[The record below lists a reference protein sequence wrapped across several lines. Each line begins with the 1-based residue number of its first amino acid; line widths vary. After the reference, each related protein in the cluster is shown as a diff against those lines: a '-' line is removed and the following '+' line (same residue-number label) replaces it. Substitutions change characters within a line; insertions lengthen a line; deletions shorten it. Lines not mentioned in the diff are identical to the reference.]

1 MANTVMAENGVEIYE
16 TQIHELTD
24 EYLDRT
30 FQDCEEDEIK
40 NLMRKSQPF
49 KGMLKYIY
57 NNLFKMTDK
66 DINYNNKNSN
76 IDYGNINLLNDL
88 WGIYTEL
95 CYKYLQNPT
104 ILNFSLFT
112 GIDTDTFNSWKNG
125 EYKGGADGASSA
137 HSVSVK
143 KWLRECEAALYDSA
157 MTGNPGPMF
166 LLKANYGYTE
176 APQCIKVVG
185 GQLPDQ
191 AAADIAARHRIGQA
205 ERPELPDELL
215 DNLQ

>member
-1 MANTVMAENGVEIYE
+1 MGNTVRAENGAEVYE
-16 TQIHELTD
+16 TRVHYLAD
-24 EYLDRT
+24 EYIAQT
-30 FQDCEEDEIK
+30 FQECEDDEIK
-40 NLMRKSQPF
+40 TLMRKSQPF

-57 NNLFKMTDK
+57 NNLFKMTSK

-76 IDYGNINLLNDL
+76 IDYGDIDLLNDL
-88 WGIYTEL
+88 WGIYTGL

-125 EYKGGADGASSA
+125 EYKGGADGTSSA

-143 KWLRECEAALYDSA
+143 KWLKECEAALYDSA

-176 APQCIKVVG
+176 TPQRIEITGPQAPALSQDEIH
-185 GQLPDQ
+185 QIAEQ
-191 AAADIAARHRIGQA
+191 ATNTSTA
-205 ERPELPDELL
+205 ELLEGLPDE
-215 DNLQ
+215 

>member
-1 MANTVMAENGVEIYE
+1 MSNTVRAENGTEIYE
-16 TQIHELTD
+16 TKIHELAD
-24 EYLDRT
+24 EYIMQAFR
-30 FQDCEEDEIK
+30 DCEDDEIK
-40 NLMRKSQPF
+40 ALMRKAQPF

-76 IDYGNINLLNDL
+76 IDYGDINLLNDL

-95 CYKYLQNPT
+95 CYRYLQNPT

-143 KWLRECEAALYDSA
+143 KWLKECEAALYDSA

-176 APQCIKVVG
+176 TPQRVEMVN
-185 GQLPDQ
+185 GQQPEQ
-191 AAADIAARHRIGQA
+191 IAADIAARHRIAQV
-205 ERPELPDELL
+205 ERPKLPDL
-215 DNLQ
+215 D